1 MSGRLV
7 GEVLKYAPADLTQ
20 LEMLVLVSLADSVK
34 NGDRTA
40 KFYASNDH
48 IADRVRSTPAS
59 VRNVI
64 AKLVQRGLIVP
75 QIEKCHRG
83 VAQQYEIT
91 HMSEATLKATIRW

>member
-1 MSGRLV
+1 VSGRLV
-7 GEVLKYAPADLTQ
+7 GEVLKYAPSDLTQ
-20 LEMLVLVSLADSVK
+20 LELLVLVSLAESTK
-34 NGDRTA
+34 GTDRIA
-40 KFYASNDH
+40 RFYASNDH

-83 VAQQYEIT
+83 VAQQYEIPKMT
-91 HMSEATLKATIRW
+91 DATRRATFRW

>member
-20 LEMLVLVSLADSVK
+20 LELLVLVSLAEATHGNERVS
-34 NGDRTA
+34 RYHSSA
-40 KFYASNDH
+40 DH

-64 AKLVQRGLIVP
+64 ARLVQRGLIIP
-75 QIEKCHRG
+75 QIEKCNRG
-83 VAQQYEIT
+83 VAQQYEIPKLT
-91 HMSEATLKATIRW
+91 EATLKATIRW